1 LCDFNNIKELSMNN
15 LKRTSFL
22 LLTVAVLGA
31 CSSESKDKIDNSN
44 PLLEEFTN
52 DFGVIPFDKIEASNF
67 IPAIKEGIKQGKAEI
82 ADIVNSNDEPTF
94 KNTIEAF
101 EANGSLLSRTSGILG
116 HLNSAETS
124 DEIQKAQREA
134 SPLITDYYN
143 DIILNEGLFAR
154 IKSVYDNKNNL
165 KLNAEQTTLLN
176 NIYTSFAKNGAS
188 LNDGDKEKLREIS
201 KELSSLRI
209 KFGENS
215 LAETNDKVVE
225 IKLENELSGI
235 PQDAIDRAKK
245 AAIEKELNDS
255 WIFTLHGPSYSVILK
270 YANNRSVRE
279 KMYKLYKAQGNNGNE
294 NDNSEVVKNIVA
306 LRLAKANLLGYNTYA
321 DFVLTE
327 RMADSASQV
336 IDFLEDLLVLA
347 KPVAIQEKA
356 DVKKYMESQG
366 VKHDLQKWDW
376 SYYSNKLKKEKF
388 SINDADLK
396 PYFETERV
404 QKGMFEIANKLFG
417 INFKQIDN
425 IPTWHKDVK
434 TFDVTDA
441 EGNHIA
447 IFYTDYFLRPGK
459 RGGAWMN
466 SLKKQRIENGKNI
479 RPQIINICN
488 FTPPSD
494 TKPSLLTFREVE
506 TMFHEFGHGLHGMLA
521 NTQYESL
528 SGTSVF
534 RDFVELPS
542 QLLENWVSEPEAL
555 KLFAQHYET
564 GEIIP
569 AELVEK
575 ILASS
580 NFNEGYGTV
589 RQLSFGFLDMKWHSL
604 DAEGLAKIESVGAFE
619 KNAME
624 KTSFL
629 PEVDND
635 IMSTQFGHLF
645 AGGYAAGYY
654 SYKWAEVLDADA
666 FEAFKIKGIFDK
678 ETATKFKDNVLTKGG
693 TEHPMILY
701 KRFRGAQPSP
711 DALAKRAGFIK

>member
-1 LCDFNNIKELSMNN
+1 MNN

-22 LLTVAVLGA
+22 LLSVAVLGA
-31 CSSESKDKIDNSN
+31 CSSENKDKIDNSN

>member
-1 LCDFNNIKELSMNN
+1 MNN

-31 CSSESKDKIDNSN
+31 CSSENKDKIDNSN